1 MSLFSSQ
8 RSAAPLTENEK
19 IMILNAHKY
28 FSEENSSSKKR
39 QKFTLRKRVAEVQ
52 GVSESTVGRVIHKWN
67 ECKNGSF
74 AEQKN
79 IGRPRLQPSPDI
91 ITLLRKKITNANKAV
106 VPIDAYKAELLELVR
121 QNKEKVLFACV
132 EIAKQ
137 HGHKL

>member
-39 QKFTLRKRVAEVQ
+39 QKFTLRKRVAEVL

-79 IGRPRLQPSPDI
+79 IGRPLTMQKNIEKTISMYI
-91 ITLLRKKITNANKAV
+91 YLMRKLMTNPFLKITWNPVRKFV
-106 VPIDAYKAELLELVR
+106 IKLVS
-121 QNKEKVLFACV
+121 KCF
-132 EIAKQ
+132 
-137 HGHKL
+137 